1 MLNAVLETARGLAAL
16 WVFTYHLRF
25 YLEKGLLRRFADGGF
40 LGVPLFFVISGYC
53 MMASSR
59 GVIARGQPA
68 SHFLKRRLRR
78 IFPPFWFSVVVAVAA
93 PFAIA
98 ILYGLRSGIYSWPV
112 PKWSNFTLSDWTA
125 LLTLTK
131 GLFWLGPAHKP
142 FAPVNAV
149 YWSLAIE
156 VQFYLVMCLALVF
169 RRWFYRILL
178 GVSAVSMTIW
188 IWRGPYFPG
197 LFAEYWPMFALGL
210 LLFVLLEGGI
220 RPGRLFG
227 RHADWISLAAGLG
240 CLAGALALVM
250 FAPSESLQ
258 RQSVFAGCSAA
269 ILWLASGLEL
279 RIPRQALAT
288 RVLLGLGRMSYS
300 VYLLHLHMVSLAAA
314 FIILL
319 FPHTTL
325 LALALR
331 MVLALVFCWV
341 FYQICEKPF
350 AANLRRTIPLRA
362 KTAPAPGDRSEQAA
376 TAQHGVLSVT
386 AE

>member
-1 MLNAVLETARGLAAL
+1 MLNAALETARGLAAL

-25 YLEKGLLRRFADGGF
+25 YLEKGLPRRFADAGF

-68 SHFLKRRLRR
+68 WYFLKRRLRR
-78 IFPPFWFSVVVAVAA
+78 IFPPFWFSIGVAVAA
-93 PFAIA
+93 PFAIT

-112 PKWSNFTLSDWTA
+112 PKWGNFTWPDWVA

-156 VQFYLVMCLALVF
+156 VQFYLVMSLALVF
-169 RRWFYRILL
+169 RRWFHWILTAVS
-178 GVSAVSMTIW
+178 GVSLAVW
-188 IWRGPYFPG
+188 VWRGPYFPG
-197 LFAEYWPMFALGL
+197 LFGEYWPMFALGL
-210 LLFVLLEGGI
+210 LLFALLDSGI

-227 RHADWISLAAGLG
+227 RHSHLVCAVAAP
-240 CLAGALALVM
+240 CSLAGALALVM

-258 RQSVFAGCSAA
+258 RQSVFAGCSAI
-269 ILWLASGLEL
+269 ILWLASGVEP
-279 RIPRQALAT
+279 RIPRQALAS
-288 RVLLGLGRMSYS
+288 RALLGLGKMSYS

-314 FIILL
+314 FVTLL
-319 FPHTTL
+319 FPRTTL
-325 LALALR
+325 VALALR
-331 MVLALVFCWV
+331 MALALAFCRL
-341 FYQICEKPF
+341 FYILCEKPF
-350 AANLRRTIPLRA
+350 AAGTRRQALRPA
-362 KTAPAPGDRSEQAA
+362 KLTPASEGPIEDAAA
-376 TAQHGVLSVT
+376 TQRGVLSVA